1 MLISNDNCYFIVY
14 DDIIDRDAEHIYNW
28 GGYYAIQRLSE
39 LLQEGVVKR
48 YAEIRESVSYDI
60 VLKVTIEK
68 EVKA

>member
-14 DDIIDRDAEHIYNW
+14 DGGIDRDAEHIYNW
-28 GGYYAIQRLSE
+28 RGYYYAVQRLSE
-39 LLQEGVVKR
+39 GVIKR
-48 YAEIRESVSYDI
+48 YAEIHESVSYDT

>member
-28 GGYYAIQRLSE
+28 GGYYYAIQRLSE
-39 LLQEGVVKR
+39 LLQESVVKR

-60 VLKVTIEK
+60 VLKVTIE
-68 EVKA
+68 